1 MTSHGKIQKSPRLVG
16 GRKTDYG
23 HLLLK
28 NHIYNFCTREF
39 AKKENIFVTGNL
51 ICYEDLRDKFYGNSS
66 TVPQSTVCVYDK
78 VITVIDRRPSSYKAL
93 QFYQLLIDGNLRW
106 ALIKDAWLNMGIINH
121 LSGV

>member
-1 MTSHGKIQKSPRLVG
+1 MTSHGKIQKSPRQGG
-16 GRKTDYG
+16 GRKTDHG

-51 ICYEDLRDKFYGNSS
+51 ICYEDLRGKFHGNS
-66 TVPQSTVCVYDK
+66 STVCVYDK
-78 VITVIDRRPSSYKAL
+78 VITVIDRRPSSYKES

-106 ALIKDAWLNMGIINH
+106 ALIYDAWLNMGIINH